1 MPQSASLLRDRHRYE
16 TVRRFRSRYHQ
27 PVSIGELAD
36 CFRSKVFC
44 MLAYYADESYDDVT
58 FCVGGW
64 LYDAEGWK
72 KLEARWK
79 RRIEY
84 EQRRSLKRG
93 ETPISR
99 FHAAD
104 CSNRRGEFS
113 GWSVARQ
120 TLFFKKLVGI
130 LCGHEV
136 FGIAWG
142 SSFKDQIAHFP
153 HYKRKT
159 AQDVLY
165 YLCMQQCLGDLAG
178 IMYRNYPGE
187 RVTVFHD
194 SGFNGTAQLALQKYR
209 RDRPDASRSILT
221 IAPLEWKDSIALQPA
236 DLMAYEGSKACFRHR
251 NDVPEMRRSFHRMLG
266 SKDISLSV
274 GYLDETVFKSAR
286 EAAEEVGLLPHV
298 ACDS

>member
-1 MPQSASLLRDRHRYE
+1 
-16 TVRRFRSRYHQ
+16 
-27 PVSIGELAD
+27 
-36 CFRSKVFC
+36 

-64 LYDAEGWK
+64 LYDTEGWK
-72 KLEARWK
+72 RIEAKWK

-84 EQRRSLKRG
+84 EQSRSIKRG
-93 ETPISR
+93 EAPISR

-104 CSNRRGEFS
+104 CSNRRKEFH
-113 GWSVARQ
+113 GWSVPRQ

-130 LCGHEV
+130 ICDHEV

-142 SSFKDQIAHFP
+142 SSFKDLEAYFP
-153 HYKRKT
+153 DYKRKKS
-159 AQDVLY
+159 QDVLY

-251 NDVPEMRRSFHRMLG
+251 NNVPEMRRSFHRMLG
-266 SKDISLSV
+266 SKDVSLSV

-286 EAAEEVGLLPHV
+286 EDAEGKGLLP
-298 ACDS
+298 ARNF